1 MVEIAVVDYGVG
13 NLHSI
18 RRGLELAGASVVV
31 TGDAAEIEA
40 ADAIVLPGVGAFG
53 SAMQQLGDK
62 LEVIRDAVESKKP
75 LLGVCLGMQLL
86 LDSSEESD
94 IPGMGLI
101 KGEVLRL
108 LRGLKVPQM
117 GWNSIEL
124 KREHPFVEGIASG
137 SDVYF
142 VHSYY
147 TCPDDSKLIVAS
159 TDYGI
164 DFPAIIASD
173 SMVGTQFH
181 PEKSGKVGLRML
193 KNFVEIIK

>member
-1 MVEIAVVDYGVG
+1 MVNVAVVDYGVG

-31 TGDAAEIEA
+31 TGEADEIEA
-40 ADAIVLPGVGAFG
+40 ADAIILPGVGAFG

-62 LEVIRDAVESKKP
+62 LDVIRGAVVDKKP

-94 IPGMGLI
+94 IPGMGLV
-101 KGEVLRL
+101 KGKVLRL
-108 LRGLKVPQM
+108 PRGLKVPQM

-124 KREHPFVEGIASG
+124 KREHPFMEGIASG

-142 VHSYY
+142 VHSYH
-147 TCPDDSKLIVAS
+147 TCPDDPKLIVAS
-159 TDYGI
+159 ADYGI
-164 DFPAIIASD
+164 EFPAIIASD

-181 PEKSGKVGLRML
+181 PEKSGKVGLGML
-193 KNFVEIIK
+193 KNFVEMIE

>member
-31 TGDAAEIEA
+31 TGDAAEMEV

-53 SAMQQLGDK
+53 SAMQQLGNK
-62 LEVIRDAVESKKP
+62 LEVIRDAVEGKKP

-94 IPGMGLI
+94 IPGMGLV
-101 KGEVLRL
+101 KGKVLRL
-108 LRGLKVPQM
+108 PRGLKVPQM

-124 KREHPFVEGIASG
+124 KSEHPFVEGIASE

-147 TCPDDSKLIVAS
+147 TCPDNSKLIVAS

-193 KNFVEIIK
+193 KNFVEMIK